1 MRRLAATP
9 GEGHP
14 LAARP
19 TTAIVMSRN
28 ISMLISLLG
37 LTCPYLVTS
46 PTRALASGPASESL
60 ELQG

>member
-1 MRRLAATP
+1 VTP

-14 LAARP
+14 LTARP
-19 TTAIVMSRN
+19 TTAIIMSRN
-28 ISMLISLLG
+28 ISMIISLPG
-37 LTCPYLVTS
+37 LTCPCLVTF